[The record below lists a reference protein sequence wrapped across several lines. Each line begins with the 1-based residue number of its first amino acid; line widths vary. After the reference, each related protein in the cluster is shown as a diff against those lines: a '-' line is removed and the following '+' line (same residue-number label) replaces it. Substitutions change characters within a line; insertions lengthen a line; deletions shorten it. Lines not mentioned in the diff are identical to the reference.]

1 MLRFTLILGLLCFSL
16 TILHAQDTLFP
27 KDTILQRIDS
37 NLISYYNGWYF
48 YKGEQKVEM
57 GFFAENLRKELNDFP
72 DSKLYFE
79 KYQKSRKVSALLSLT
94 GGLMVIAGAISRPR
108 TTEPAL
114 SNGLFIG
121 GVVFMG
127 TSIPFGFKANKQI
140 RKSIFLYNKQK
151 LLLPLG
157 K

>member
-1 MLRFTLILGLLCFSL
+1 MLRLLLILGLFYF
-16 TILHAQDTLFP
+16 ILPTSDAQEPLFP
-27 KDTILQRIDS
+27 KDTIVQRIDS

-72 DSKLYFE
+72 DSKMYFE
-79 KYQKSRKVSALLSLT
+79 KFQKSRKVSALLSLT
-94 GGLMVIAGAISRPR
+94 GGLMVIAGAITRPR

-121 GVVFMG
+121 GVAFMG
-127 TSIPFGFKANKQI
+127 ASIPIGFKANKRL
-140 RKSIFLYNKQK
+140 RKSIFLYNRQK
-151 LLLPLG
+151 LVLPF
-157 K
+157 KK